1 MSETDEKK
9 SKSEMMADL
18 RAKRKSLGLTRV
30 EVWVKPKHAEKI
42 KDISA
47 RMDDQELIGVISAKD
62 FTIIRFL
69 QELRRYYV

>member
-1 MSETDEKK
+1 MPETDEKK
-9 SKSEMMADL
+9 SKSKMMAEL
-18 RAKRKSLGLTRV
+18 RARRKSLGLIRV
-30 EVWVKPKHAEKI
+30 EVWVKPKHAEKL

-47 RMDDQELIGVISAKD
+47 RMDDQELIGVITAKD

>member
-18 RAKRKSLGLTRV
+18 RAKRKSLGLIRV

-47 RMDDQELIGVISAKD
+47 RMDDQELIGVISTKD